1 MAKKLGNNYRLFVDS
16 STPGTFSEPKGQGNL
31 TIQRGQ
37 NFFSTGTKDTT
48 PYDTQ
53 APGLKSLS
61 LSLALIPDLPDAN
74 GYTRMETLD
83 KTTATTTYQIRKG
96 PGFAAPA
103 DVVFEC
109 SMYTSLG
116 NTDLPQNGA
125 VGVATTL
132 TAAAAPTIDTLA

>member
-1 MAKKLGNNYRLFVDS
+1 MGKKLGNDYRLFVQS
-16 STPGTFSEPKGQGNL
+16 TTPGTFNEPKGQGNL
-31 TIQRGQ
+31 TINRGQ

-61 LSLALIPDLPDAN
+61 VALAMVPDLPDAT
-74 GYTRMETLD
+74 GYTRMATLD
-83 KTTATTTYQIRKG
+83 STTAAETYQIRKKPYAT
-96 PGFAAPA
+96 PG

-116 NTDLPQNGA
+116 NTDMPQNGP
-125 VGVATTL
+125 VGTQVTL